1 VTHTFTSTGMKTVTV
16 TAQDAYGVTT
26 AKTLQVTVS

>member
-1 VTHTFTSTGMKTVTV
+1 VTHTFTSTGMKTV